1 MSVKYNINRLTQTT
15 DVLRVRTA
23 ATGICVRREGSR
35 AAAVQLT
42 KEECAGPAGV
52 PKLHSVAPH
61 LNVFRSG
68 ALIIFALTEFCAVV
82 TAGQAAYSSEQVA
95 ALDTGA
101 ASSTD
106 DLRTPTL
113 FGDED
118 SVEFSSGWELLMQ
131 QREVKNMLR
140 STREEVALMR
150 YPGEYSFPGG
160 GIDTGETA
168 EDATRRELSEEL
180 RIPVPSDAKLRLLSV
195 KQTRPINNTSNIM
208 YNYLCAAEE
217 NPWLASFDVEAAN
230 AALARQRSR
239 CDELV
244 ASGEFWKLSAEEKAA
259 VSPEV
264 RELVW
269 LDVREVVRCAFTSM
283 NTVFTPLNAFQAQS
297 FAQYG
302 REMRDPMFLTMMIAL
317 ELETFPSFQSL
328 KRHTDSLDR

>member
-1 MSVKYNINRLTQTT
+1 LDLHKPSFRFMNFGTAITT
-15 DVLRVRTA
+15 A
-23 ATGICVRREGSR
+23 HQG
-35 AAAVQLT
+35 
-42 KEECAGPAGV
+42 
-52 PKLHSVAPH
+52 
-61 LNVFRSG
+61 
-68 ALIIFALTEFCAVV
+68 
-82 TAGQAAYSSEQVA
+82 AYSTEQVA
-95 ALDTGA
+95 ALDAGA

-118 SVEFSSGWELLMQ
+118 SVEFSSGWEMLMQ

-140 STREEVALMR
+140 STPDEVVLMR

-160 GIDTGETA
+160 GVDAGETA
-168 EDATRRELSEEL
+168 EQATRRELSEEL
-180 RIPVPSDAKLRLLSV
+180 RATVPSDAKLRLLSI

-217 NPWLASFDVEAAN
+217 NPWLASFDVDSAN
-230 AALARQRSR
+230 AALAQQRRR
-239 CDELV
+239 CNALV
-244 ASGEFWKLSAEEKAA
+244 VSGEFWKLSAEEKAA

-269 LDVREVVRCAFTSM
+269 LDVREVVRCSFTSM
-283 NTVFTPLNAFQAQS
+283 NTVFTPVNAFQAQS

-328 KRHTDSLDR
+328 KRHTDSLNP